1 MLCLFLVF
9 FICILCFVSSF
20 FFTTDSNLCNV
31 NFIIIIIIHLLL
43 FILMSNY
50 FTLYPLDISPVAS
63 KKKKKKERNTSF
75 K

>member
-20 FFTTDSNLCNV
+20 FFTTDSILCNV
-31 NFIIIIIIHLLL
+31 NFIFIIIFHLLL

-50 FTLYPLDISPVAS
+50 FSLYPLDFSPVAS
-63 KKKKKKERNTSF
+63 KKKGKKHF
-75 K
+75 F